1 MLQAA
6 QVTAPARQR
15 VTTIQPRVLLS
26 TESSIKITL
35 RVRIARISGPQTH
48 RRRYREPLNQRCPA
62 VFKSHS
68 TALGSR
74 VHSSQ
79 SRPAAIL
86 EDRKTTS
93 GKAGL
98 ALRQGTGVACRFHR
112 VRCDAAT
119 TAIEVLSEVRWPAPS
134 RTLIVGCALRL
145 RKMRSWRSDGHRGP
159 LDQWRAEAASLGQ
172 ANGSVPA
179 WVSFIQLRGCPQK
192 IGSKPYVRE
201 KRTVS

>member
-26 TESSIKITL
+26 TGSSIKITL
-35 RVRIARISGPQTH
+35 RIRIARISGPQTH
-48 RRRYREPLNQRCPA
+48 RRRYREPLNHRWPA
-62 VFKSHS
+62 VLKSHS

-119 TAIEVLSEVRWPAPS
+119 SKSCPKC
-134 RTLIVGCALRL
+134 G
-145 RKMRSWRSDGHRGP
+145 GP
-159 LDQWRAEAASLGQ
+159 LHREPCLLGALYVCERCDRGDPTDAADPWI
-172 ANGSVPA
+172 NGELKPPASVKQTDPC
-179 WVSFIQLRGCPQK
+179 RPG
-192 IGSKPYVRE
+192 
-201 KRTVS
+201 